1 MQKKLEELAAG
12 ICRSNSSILQ
22 FSQEKLDLEVVEG
35 TDYTGEFRIQSAGN
49 MTVQG
54 MICSSSPR
62 MECYSPKFQG
72 ETMIQ
77 RFVFHSEGLAEGDTQ
92 KGSFHIISS
101 QGEYDLPFSVSVSRN
116 YADSSAGKIKS
127 IFDFANLARNSYE
140 EAVRIF
146 GQPEFIHV
154 FKPQETEERL
164 LYRMLKRKPC

>member
-77 RFVFHSEGLAEGDTQ
+77 RFVFHSDVWQ
-92 KGSFHIISS
+92 KAIPRREVFI
-101 QGEYDLPFSVSVSRN
+101 L
-116 YADSSAGKIKS
+116 SA
-127 IFDFANLARNSYE
+127 ARGNTTFLFLCLFPGITRT
-140 EAVRIF
+140 A
-146 GQPEFIHV
+146 
-154 FKPQETEERL
+154 PQE
-164 LYRMLKRKPC
+164 K